1 MEVDIIMNPLK
12 RHEKNAK
19 DALATYFDE
28 VAERILS
35 NNSKEYQE
43 LEQVSSELQEQ
54 YHILVEILEYGRF
67 KDNYTRDEIKA
78 VAKYYQT
85 KNFMNDLERMEIY
98 KIGFHSAIKMLS
110 PIEKVLHED
119 GGDLNES

>member
-35 NNSKEYQE
+35 NNSIEYQE
-43 LEQVSSELQEQ
+43 LEQANSELQER
-54 YHILVEILEYGRF
+54 YHIFTEIFEYGIF
-67 KDNYTRDEIKA
+67 KYNYTREEIMA

-85 KNFMNDLERMEIY
+85 KNFLNDLERMEIY
-98 KIGFHSAIKMLS
+98 KIGFHSAIKMLN
-110 PIEKVLHED
+110 PTENVLHED
-119 GGDLNES
+119 SSDLSES

>member
-1 MEVDIIMNPLK
+1 MNPLK
-12 RHEKNAK
+12 RHKKNAK

-28 VAERILS
+28 VAEKILS
-35 NNSKEYQE
+35 NNSIEYQK
-43 LEQVSSELQEQ
+43 LTQANSELQEQ
-54 YHILVEILEYGRF
+54 FHILIEIFEYGRF
-67 KDNYTRDEIKA
+67 KDNYTREEIEA

-85 KNFMNDLERMEIY
+85 KNFLNDLERMEIY

-119 GGDLNES
+119 GGDLNKS

>member
-1 MEVDIIMNPLK
+1 MNSLK
-12 RHEKNAK
+12 RHEKNAM

-35 NNSKEYQE
+35 NNSVEYQE
-43 LEQVSSELQEQ
+43 LTQANSEFQKRF
-54 YHILVEILEYGRF
+54 HILIEILEYGRF
-67 KDNYTRDEIKA
+67 KDNYSREEIMA

-85 KNFMNDLERMEIY
+85 KNFLNDLERMEIY
-98 KIGFHSAIKMLS
+98 KIGFRSAIKMLN

-119 GGDLNES
+119 AGDLNES